1 MKTTR
6 PIRATTVIAAG
17 AVSALL
23 AGGTY
28 ALAAGGGTI
37 HACASKRNG
46 ALRLAHRCL
55 KTEKRVSWNAAGPPG
70 AQGQQGVTGPAG
82 PFPSTLPSGKTLVGS
97 WGLSGTGTSTAG
109 EGAISFTY
117 PLASA
122 PSVHIIL
129 AGGLCRADAQAASR
143 RPEQAPGT
151 CASSR
156 AGPRTPRPR
165 PDATTHTI
173 RSTATRVP
181 ARLERSSTSTALPQA
196 PSTQLAPSQ
205 SRRPRCAR
213 CSAGATAD
221 GGRPVYPR
229 RADLATLAPAH
240 FQSSALYGSGKPVV
254 SAPRG

>member
-82 PFPSTLPSGKTLVGS
+82 PFPSTLPSGKTWSDHGGS
-97 WGLSGTGTSTAG
+97 A
-109 EGAISFTY
+109 EQERV
-117 PLASA
+117 P
-122 PSVHIIL
+122 
-129 AGGLCRADAQAASR
+129 RARERSRSPTHWRRR
-143 RPEQAPGT
+143 RPSTSSWPGG
-151 CASSR
+151 CAERMLRQRRVARSK
-156 AGPRTPRPR
+156 PREPVHLPGLGLEHLDLDRTLRRIRSDRRQPGCR
-165 PDATTHTI
+165 PDWSGRLLLRRFRRRLRHSWHLRSHGALDARDAVPVPPPTEGVRYI
-173 RSTATRVP
+173 RA
-181 ARLERSSTSTALPQA
+181 A
-196 PSTQLAPSQ
+196 PTW
-205 SRRPRCAR
+205 RR
-213 CSAGATAD
+213 
-221 GGRPVYPR
+221 
-229 RADLATLAPAH
+229 
-240 FQSSALYGSGKPVV
+240 
-254 SAPRG
+254 